1 MVGNCRFGALS
12 PENENFSNNPAQA
25 GYPLSLR
32 QVFPV
37 VALNFP
43 VMRKEFPVSSKNSL
57 FHFLGN
63 SPAKPL
69 N

>member
-37 VALNFP
+37 VALKFS
-43 VMRKEFPVSSKNSL
+43 VMRKEFPV
-57 FHFLGN
+57 
-63 SPAKPL
+63 PAGKFPVPL
-69 N
+69 LREFAS